1 MPARLIV
8 AVALVATVACAGT
21 KTERRYP
28 RRPASCAL
36 KIYHSPLPEVTT
48 WDDLG
53 VVEVG
58 CYLDESEVACLHR
71 LRSEACHMG
80 GDMIYNVPKRA
91 LRPLERAMVYRG
103 MVAHT
108 REPPAKPADAKS
120 TEAQPADA
128 GAGGAIVPLA
138 PAAGSGGTIVPLP
151 GATEGMGAPS
161 SDGGVDA
168 AM

>member
-1 MPARLIV
+1 MFARLTV
-8 AVALVATVACAGT
+8 AVAVVATVACAGT
-21 KTERRYP
+21 NSERRYP

-36 KIYHSPLPEVTT
+36 KIYHSPVPEVTL

-58 CYLDESEVACLHR
+58 CYLDESEITCLHR

-91 LRPLERAMVYRG
+91 LRPLERAMIYRG

-108 REPPAKPADAKS
+108 REPVPKPGDAKS
-120 TEAQPADA
+120 TEGPPADA
-128 GAGGAIVPLA
+128 SAGGAIVPLA
-138 PAAGSGGTIVPLP
+138 PAAGAGGSIVPLP
-151 GATEGMGAPS
+151 GATEGMIAPS
-161 SDGGVDA
+161 ADGGVDA
-168 AM
+168 AI